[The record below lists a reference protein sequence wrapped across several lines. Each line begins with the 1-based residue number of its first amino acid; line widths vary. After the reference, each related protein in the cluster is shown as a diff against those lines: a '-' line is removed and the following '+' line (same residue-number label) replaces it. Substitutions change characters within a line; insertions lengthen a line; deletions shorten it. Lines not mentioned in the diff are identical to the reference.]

1 MKNRRGVLKKM
12 PLFLNTNMPKSTLM
26 FLTLLVSLVPIVYYT
41 EWLTFDVQ
49 LLISG
54 VAISLFGIPHGA
66 IDHIIFQK
74 KNEVKSSDFYFYY
87 LGLMLAYLILW
98 LVFPRI
104 SMLAFML
111 LSAFHFGQSQFY
123 TYTIQN
129 KILKSFVYFSW
140 GTALLS
146 SLIIFNTAEIL
157 DIAKQNPD
165 LSIFISETS
174 IYLYCLIFIVSI
186 FSFLALSIFL
196 VIFKTLLMK
205 AIVKETLMLSLILVN
220 FYCLPLLL
228 GFTVYFCTLH
238 SMQVLSDEFDF
249 LKEKLKGFST
259 FYFIKLL
266 FPYSI
271 ISVLG
276 ILFLMGMSLLKIF
289 PISATLLVFIVVS
302 ILTLPHSIVMDNF
315 YSKKKEH

>member
-1 MKNRRGVLKKM
+1 M

-87 LGLMLAYLILW
+87 LGLMLAYLLLW

-104 SMLAFML
+104 SMFAFMV

-146 SLIIFNTAEIL
+146 GLI
-157 DIAKQNPD
+157 
-165 LSIFISETS
+165 IFISETS
-174 IYLYCLIFIVSI
+174 VYLYRLIFIVSI

-196 VIFKTLLMK
+196 VIFKSLLMK
-205 AIVKETLMLSLILVN
+205 AIVKETLMLLLILVN

-249 LKEKLKGFST
+249 LKEKLRGFSA